1 MMKSS
6 NKTLIVPMVI
16 IGSMYAILGFSIG
29 IDAYFIPFVQDAF
42 HVSTA
47 MSYLITTATFS
58 AYVVFGVP
66 SGTIIKRVGYKG
78 GIAIAFLMI
87 AAGFFIIGY
96 AAHIISFLLFLVALF
111 IVGMG
116 QTLLTGAINS
126 YITILGPPES
136 AASRICIMGICDKL
150 SFAGASLILAIFLNL
165 TDVRLADVILPF
177 YLITGILI
185 IIGIL
190 TFFAPLPEIKA
201 IGEDED
207 AENTEI
213 SVYANSKKSILQF
226 PHLWL
231 GVLAIFFDV
240 GVEIIALGSIND
252 YANILHLPSPG
263 NYVWLASG
271 GMVAGYILGVIF
283 TPRYISQSTA
293 LIICTLLGV
302 CSTLVIVLI
311 PGDISIYFVA
321 MLGLSNS
328 MLWPAIFPLALADL
342 GKFTKRGSSVLV
354 MGIIG
359 GAILPLF
366 YGYVAGMAS
375 HQLAYLVCLPSYLFI
390 LYFAAYGHKIRT
402 RSSVDPQEFLA
413 MKTGVVSPSD
423 TRE

>member
-1 MMKSS
+1 MKNS

-58 AYVVFGVP
+58 AYVIFGVP
-66 SGTIIKRVGYKG
+66 SGTVIKRVGYKG
-78 GIAIAFLMI
+78 GIAIAFLII
-87 AAGFFIIGY
+87 AIGFFIIGY

-126 YITILGPPES
+126 YVTILGPPES

-165 TDVRLADVILPF
+165 ADARLADVIFPF
-177 YLITGILI
+177 YLITGMLI
-185 IIGIL
+185 VIGIL

-201 IGEDED
+201 IGEDEN
-207 AENTEI
+207 AEGTEI
-213 SVYANSKKSILQF
+213 SIYANSKKNILQF

-252 YANILHLPSPG
+252 YANIMHLSSPG
-263 NYVWLASG
+263 NYVWLVSG
-271 GMVAGYILGVIF
+271 GMVIGYTLGVIF
-283 TPRYISQSTA
+283 TPRFISQSTA
-293 LIICTLLGV
+293 LVISALLGIV
-302 CSTLVIVLI
+302 STMVIVLI

-342 GKFTKRGSSVLV
+342 GKFTKRGSSILV

-359 GAILPLF
+359 GAVLPLL

-402 RSSVDPQEFLA
+402 RATSDPNEILA
-413 MKTGVVSPSD
+413 MEPDVIKSSQIG
-423 TRE
+423 E

>member
-1 MMKSS
+1 MKNR

-66 SGTIIKRVGYKG
+66 SGNIIKRAGYKV

-87 AAGFFIIGY
+87 AIGFFIIGY
-96 AAHIISFLLFLVALF
+96 AAHIISFMLFLVALF
-111 IVGMG
+111 IMGMG

-126 YITILGPPES
+126 YITILGPAES
-136 AASRICIMGICDKL
+136 AASRICIMGISDKL
-150 SFAGASLILAIFLNL
+150 SFAGASLILAMFLNL

-177 YLITGILI
+177 YLIAGILI
-185 IIGIL
+185 VIGIL

-201 IGEDED
+201 IGEDEN
-207 AENTEI
+207 AEGTEVSI
-213 SVYANSKKSILQF
+213 YANSKKSILQF

-252 YANILHLPSPG
+252 YANILDLPSPG
-263 NYVWLASG
+263 NYVWLVSG
-271 GMVAGYILGVIF
+271 GMVVGYTLGVIF
-283 TPRYISQSTA
+283 TPRFISQSTA
-293 LIICTLLGV
+293 LVISALLGLV
-302 CSTLVIVLI
+302 STLVIVLI

-342 GKFTKRGSSVLV
+342 GKFTKRGSSILV

-359 GAILPLF
+359 GAVLPLL

-402 RSSVDPQEFLA
+402 RATRDPHEILA
-413 MKTGVVSPSD
+413 MEPDVIKSSQIG
-423 TRE
+423 E